1 MTIRILR
8 LTVRCLK
15 TVVLYLAAYEYHCL
29 ANRSA
34 DQLKMRS
41 SPELKD
47 IGYNRSELSYEAH
60 KACPWCHKELWC
72 EL

>member
-47 IGYNRSELSYEAH
+47 IGYNRSELAH